1 MPCMNPTLSPPT
13 TSMPSLREVLS
24 GINVVIPLLLYPSLF
39 SLLRDVENLLKDL
52 EDRYTALMWNLF
64 MIVFVLISSNS
75 VRA

>member
-1 MPCMNPTLSPPT
+1 MNPTLSPPT